1 MQNKNLVVISL
12 FIVIALFGCLIYFYK
27 SMQKD
32 TVSLPLDM
40 APSLVR
46 DYSVSFGENRKNIIV
61 VEFLDPECESC
72 ALFHPMVKKVFKEYH
87 TDIKLVI
94 KYLPN
99 HKNSKF
105 ATKILEASRE
115 QHKYNE
121 VLSMIFEKQPLWAEH
136 NNEKPE
142 LLWTFLAQIEG
153 LDVDKLKEDMN
164 NPKIEQII
172 DTDTKDAKIMSVR
185 GTPTIFV
192 NDKRL
197 EVLSQKDLFDL
208 VENEIYK

>member
-32 TVSLPLDM
+32 TVALPLDM

-72 ALFHPMVKKVFKEYH
+72 ALFSPVVRKLYKEYH
-87 TDIKLVI
+87 EDIQIVI
-94 KYLPN
+94 KYLAN
-99 HKNSKF
+99 HKNSEF
-105 ATKILEASRE
+105 AIKLLEASRE
-115 QHKYNE
+115 QNKYDE
-121 VLSMIFEKQPLWAEH
+121 VLDVIFEKQPLWAQH
-136 NNEKPE
+136 NIEKPE
-142 LLWTFLAQIEG
+142 LLWELLTAIPN
-153 LDVDKLKEDMN
+153 LDIAKLKNDMN
-164 NPKIEQII
+164 NPKYDEII
-172 DTDTKDAKIMSVR
+172 NTDTSDARKLGVR

-192 NDKRL
+192 NGVELKT
-197 EVLSQKDLFDL
+197 LSTKALFDL
-208 VENEIYK
+208 VEAEIYK

>member
-72 ALFHPMVKKVFKEYH
+72 ALFHPMIKKVFKEY
-87 TDIKLVI
+87 LC
-94 KYLPN
+94 
-99 HKNSKF
+99 
-105 ATKILEASRE
+105 IL
-115 QHKYNE
+115 
-121 VLSMIFEKQPLWAEH
+121 
-136 NNEKPE
+136 
-142 LLWTFLAQIEG
+142 
-153 LDVDKLKEDMN
+153 
-164 NPKIEQII
+164 
-172 DTDTKDAKIMSVR
+172 
-185 GTPTIFV
+185 
-192 NDKRL
+192 
-197 EVLSQKDLFDL
+197 
-208 VENEIYK
+208 

>member
-32 TVSLPLDM
+32 TVALPLDM

-105 ATKILEASRE
+105 VTKILEASRE

-121 VLSMIFEKQPLWAEH
+121 VLSMIFEKQPLWAAH

-142 LLWTFLAQIEG
+142 LLWTFLTQIEG
-153 LDVDKLKEDMN
+153 LDIDKLKEDMN

-172 DTDTKDAKIMSVR
+172 DTDTKDAKMMSVR

-192 NDKRL
+192 NDKKL

>member
-32 TVSLPLDM
+32 TVALPLDM

-105 ATKILEASRE
+105 VTKILEASRE

-121 VLSMIFEKQPLWAEH
+121 VLSMIFEKQPLWAAH

-142 LLWTFLAQIEG
+142 LLWTFLAQIDG
-153 LDVDKLKEDMN
+153 LDIDKLKEDMN

-172 DTDTKDAKIMSVR
+172 DTDTKDAKMMSVR

-192 NDKRL
+192 NDKKL

>member
-1 MQNKNLVVISL
+1 MQNKNIVIVSL
-12 FIVIALFGCLIYFYK
+12 FIVVALFGCLIYFYK
-27 SMQKD
+27 STQKE
-32 TVSLPLDM
+32 VVALPLDM

-105 ATKILEASRE
+105 VAKILEASRG

-121 VLSMIFEKQPLWAEH
+121 VLNVVFEKQSSWSQ
-136 NNEKPE
+136 KPE
-142 LLWTFLAQIEG
+142 LIWTFLAQIEG
-153 LDVDKLKEDMN
+153 LDVDKLKDEMN
-164 NPKIEQII
+164 NPKIDEII
-172 DTDTKDAKIMSVR
+172 DTDTKDARSMNIR
-185 GTPTIFV
+185 GTPVVFV

-208 VENEIYK
+208 VENEIFK